1 MALGPRAVP
10 TRGTLVELRSPSR
23 EWQRGVVM
31 KTDDECGML
40 LVRLRAGA
48 RTAWAFG
55 DEESCRLDTAKPT
68 TAAAPAAPAAPA
80 DSSADARMQPVAKA
94 GLGFVETPQPG
105 QCVGTLRWD
114 EAKSFPPLPPP
125 PWSAHEAPPAIGCG
139 WREYIEMR
147 VPPDAGGTIR
157 IEPPMLD
164 GASYPLSLL
173 HAMQTLRLRPP
184 SHEPLTVLI
193 IGASSKAE
201 ARLLHASN
209 YWLELAHFLPAA
221 TLQLVFVG
229 PEIDAS
235 SASPQQ
241 LTPRL
246 SAECV
251 RGTLGELLRA
261 RPRLDASNAVVVGF
275 NTGMGNGLLA
285 LMQSWLPDLCD
296 IARKGLVAVFTCAR
310 AQGPQPPLAHAT
322 SLRHSPPPIAQ

>member
-1 MALGPRAVP
+1 MAFVP
-10 TRGTLVELRSPSR
+10 TRGSLVELRSPTS

-31 KTDDECGML
+31 TTDDECGML

-48 RTAWAFG
+48 CTAWAFG
-55 DEESCRLDTAKPT
+55 DAESCRLDTAKPKQ
-68 TAAAPAAPAAPA
+68 AAAAAAQASLPAL
-80 DSSADARMQPVAKA
+80 SADARKQPVTKA

-114 EAKSFPPLPPP
+114 DGKSFPPLPPP
-125 PWSAHEAPPAIGCG
+125 PWSPREAPPAIGRG
-139 WREYIEMR
+139 WRDYIEIR

-164 GASYPLSLL
+164 GCSYPLSLL
-173 HAMQTLRLRPP
+173 HAMQMLKLRPP
-184 SHEPLTVLI
+184 SHDPLTILI

-221 TLQLVFVG
+221 TLRLVFVG
-229 PEIDAS
+229 PEIDTS
-235 SASPQQ
+235 SVAPEQ

-261 RPRLDASNAVVVGF
+261 RPELDASNAVVVGF

-285 LMQSWLPDLCD
+285 LTQSWLPDLCD
-296 IARKGLVAVFTCAR
+296 IARKELVAIFT
-310 AQGPQPPLAHAT
+310 
-322 SLRHSPPPIAQ
+322 